1 MAEAAPVP
9 PPAEPSTRG
18 RAIAA
23 VVCLVLAAV
32 LTVPASFSYWGQ
44 RTINDG
50 QRYVE
55 TVGPLVD
62 SPEVQTAIATKVTDA
77 IEQQVDVEALLTQ
90 AFSGVTQDRPRISLL
105 IGPLAGAVNGLIE
118 TQVQNFIASNAFR
131 ELWLAANTR
140 AQEALVR
147 LLNGDDSGA
156 VSVQGGEVVLDLSTV
171 IDQVKQQLVD
181 RGLTFVQHAPAL
193 PAADQQIVLLESS
206 QLKQVRTIYA
216 FSNPVAKWLI
226 LVVALL
232 YLAGLLLSRRRPR
245 TTVVIGILLA
255 ANALLVALFLSIG
268 RQLFINQLSGTVF
281 GPASRVFY
289 DTLLSYLERG
299 QHVMLWLGL
308 LLIVVGWFAGQTKT
322 GVAARTTTTNGLES
336 VGAALAD
343 TPVAGTGR
351 WTLANAVW
359 LRIVVG
365 VLGVIVLLWGLDV
378 SVSRLFWSAVL
389 MAVLLAVIQVL
400 VGTGRSAGS
409 PDDPGDA
416 APTEPPPDT
425 VPLPT
430 SGQA

>member
-245 TTVVIGILLA
+245 TTLVIGILLA

>member
-1 MAEAAPVP
+1 MARRCGTGVADRSHVVVHRGDLMAEAAPVP

-226 LVVALL
+226 
-232 YLAGLLLSRRRPR
+232 
-245 TTVVIGILLA
+245 
-255 ANALLVALFLSIG
+255 
-268 RQLFINQLSGTVF
+268 
-281 GPASRVFY
+281 
-289 DTLLSYLERG
+289 
-299 QHVMLWLGL
+299 
-308 LLIVVGWFAGQTKT
+308 
-322 GVAARTTTTNGLES
+322 
-336 VGAALAD
+336 
-343 TPVAGTGR
+343 
-351 WTLANAVW
+351 
-359 LRIVVG
+359 
-365 VLGVIVLLWGLDV
+365 
-378 SVSRLFWSAVL
+378 
-389 MAVLLAVIQVL
+389 
-400 VGTGRSAGS
+400 
-409 PDDPGDA
+409 
-416 APTEPPPDT
+416 
-425 VPLPT
+425 
-430 SGQA
+430 